1 VELADHPEA
10 VAGSAPFP
18 VAVAAV
24 IALCKAAYLVLLGLL
39 GFAVADQVA
48 DSWSGVIL
56 VAGLVYGLLG
66 WLVLRRNRF
75 ARALLAAVSAVVL
88 VAAVVYMFVGPSYAI
103 VPSLVAAG
111 AAFAVVALL
120 YLPERSKAYFAH
132 AKRV

>member
-1 VELADHPEA
+1 VELADRSEPA
-10 VAGSAPFP
+10 AGAAPFA

-24 IALCKAAYLVLLGLL
+24 IALCKAGYLVLLGLL

-75 ARALLAAVSAVVL
+75 ARALLAVVSAAVL